1 MNWFDEVRKKSY
13 QENLAEIQADET
25 PEMFPRTLAAGRT
38 AAEKEKGAYD
48 AANRG
53 LYNTAQGAYEG
64 VKNLPGNVAHVAG
77 TAADMATEATEE
89 YFSNPNRGKAPTA
102 RQQARYERDMYHLDP
117 DQAGDSGWND
127 PFGQGQADAADAMV
141 AERGVTPEQ
150 VQGATETQTVIPTGW
165 GGRTQWNE
173 ETQQWEKPDKNK
185 EDPTQ
190 RAWLD
195 KNREFD
201 AMLANPSAY
210 RQEGESVA
218 DAKARIQ
225 SEYDAHFNQGTF
237 QGSANL
243 PQREG
248 STYDAGSQWW
258 SKLMYGDRM
267 APTGAMKKMDKGL
280 DPEQKDDHYRV
291 TKQPPPPPIGGPPPG
306 MGMQPPPIA
315 PPMGAPPPDMQ
326 PPPEPPEPEPPGGA
340 GPIDPKTGKPQI
352 RGAEFQVDPE
362 NTDRLAEKDKMKK
375 SVWFN
380 VIKNKRYNWNNLDLD
395 EVDEKQTTLNEF
407 GDSTEEL
414 EKVSVL
420 TDAHMPT
427 PEGAPGPNVPKEEE
441 KMGDY

>member
-1 MNWFDEVRKKSY
+1 
-13 QENLAEIQADET
+13 
-25 PEMFPRTLAAGRT
+25 
-38 AAEKEKGAYD
+38 
-48 AANRG
+48 
-53 LYNTAQGAYEG
+53 
-64 VKNLPGNVAHVAG
+64 
-77 TAADMATEATEE
+77 
-89 YFSNPNRGKAPTA
+89 
-102 RQQARYERDMYHLDP
+102 
-117 DQAGDSGWND
+117 
-127 PFGQGQADAADAMV
+127 MV

-173 ETQQWEKPDKNK
+173 ETQQWEKPDKDK

-225 SEYDAHFNQGTF
+225 SEYNAHFNQGTF

-248 STYDAGSQWW
+248 SVYDAGSQWW

-291 TKQPPPPPIGGPPPG
+291 TKQPPPPPMGGPPPG

-362 NTDRLAEKDKMKK
+362 NADKLAEKDKMKK
-375 SVWFN
+375 SAWFN
-380 VIKNKRYNWNNLDLD
+380 VLKNKRYNWNNLDLD
-395 EVDEKQTTLNEF
+395 EVDEEQTTLNEF

-427 PEGAPGPNVPKEEE
+427 PEGGAAPPGGAPPPPETE